1 MYINFCNVVSPRS
14 AVKRSKHYAKTT
26 QAKLKEN
33 NISLYLSYLF
43 ENHKL
48 PLESFQFT
56 FTVCLLLYR
65 QENIEC
71 QMTLPF
77 LLTKQLQIIYSL
89 SDRLMSKIQLR
100 PPPPPPSIKKRQ
112 IIFYLLFAP
121 LSIFKSLYRLF
132 PRVKSILFVLL
143 VPP

>member
-14 AVKRSKHYAKTT
+14 AVKRLKHYAKTT

-33 NISLYLSYLF
+33 NISLYLSHLF

-77 LLTKQLQIIYSL
+77 LLTKLFSFGPFDVQNTITTT
-89 SDRLMSKIQLR
+89 
-100 PPPPPPSIKKRQ
+100 PPPPQSKKG
-112 IIFYLLFAP
+112 
-121 LSIFKSLYRLF
+121 K
-132 PRVKSILFVLL
+132 
-143 VPP
+143 